1 MSRALP
7 NVLELD
13 SQTELLE
20 RLELLTNFG
29 SNLITISGAKGFGKS
44 WLAQRY
50 LEQYAQEK
58 NQCLVLCHP
67 SQDESQHRTLILS
80 QLVSEP
86 LFNPHDALIES
97 AERLFADQACDFA
110 IVIDDAHL
118 LSEALVSELWMWV
131 LEAQA
136 NPQWTVNV
144 LMFSESGQLE
154 SLLTRLGYGQE
165 HKSVDLDIER
175 LSETE
180 AMRFFENLVVR
191 YIDEAN
197 EKKVRAAFK
206 KVDPIP
212 GAIMALGD
220 LKVEKRI
227 IIRSIVASP
236 VNIVLTVLILLLLAA
251 AGYWWM
257 FSQPTADEK
266 AQEISRTLEQTV
278 IPTLEPTAETQVIDA
293 EQKTELARQ
302 QAEAL
307 SLQGAQDDTDALPP
321 AVKEMTTSVGISDQ
335 DQQRVVIES
344 DVVDALLENKP
355 QQADTSKMDALV
367 AANTQTT
374 PVIEADA
381 PEKINQTLEQD
392 QAPAVVRFSFAREEL
407 KALSPRGYTLQ
418 LAAMTSLQ
426 DVQAFLDKHQLQNQ
440 VRIYPT
446 LRNDTEWY
454 IVTYRDYPTIQMA
467 RDAVNELPKSL
478 QSLGPW
484 AKSLSQVHREI
495 DRVK

>member
-1 MSRALP
+1 
-7 NVLELD
+7 
-13 SQTELLE
+13 
-20 RLELLTNFG
+20 
-29 SNLITISGAKGFGKS
+29 
-44 WLAQRY
+44 
-50 LEQYAQEK
+50 
-58 NQCLVLCHP
+58 
-67 SQDESQHRTLILS
+67 
-80 QLVSEP
+80 
-86 LFNPHDALIES
+86 
-97 AERLFADQACDFA
+97 LFADQACDFA

-165 HKSVDLDIER
+165 HKPVDLDIER

>member
-1 MSRALP
+1 MSLALP
-7 NVLELD
+7 NLLELD

-29 SNLITISGAKGFGKS
+29 SNLVTINGAKGMGKS

-50 LEQYAQEK
+50 LEHYAQEK

-67 SQDESQHRTLILS
+67 SQDDTQHRTLILS

-86 LFNPHDALIES
+86 LFNPNDALIES
-97 AERLFADQACDFA
+97 AERLFSHQVCDFA
-110 IVIDDAHL
+110 IVIDDAHM
-118 LSEALVSELWMWV
+118 LSENLVSELWMWV
-131 LEAQA
+131 LEAQT

-144 LMFSESGQLE
+144 LLFSGSDRLE
-154 SLLTRLGYGQE
+154 PLLTRLGYGQE
-165 HKSVDLDIER
+165 HKPIDLDIER

-180 AMRFFENLVVR
+180 AMCFFESMVVR
-191 YIDEAN
+191 YVDEAN

-236 VNIVLTVLILLLLAA
+236 LNIALIISLLLLLAV

-257 FSQPTADEK
+257 FSQPSADEK
-266 AQEISRTLEQTV
+266 AAEISRTLEQTV
-278 IPTLEPTAETQVIDA
+278 IPTLETATNSDIGQMSDEAQT
-293 EQKTELARQ
+293 EQQRQ
-302 QAEAL
+302 ENAAL
-307 SLQGAQDDTDALPP
+307 LLQNAQDDTDALPP
-321 AVKEMTTSVGISDQ
+321 AITEQTASVGISDQ
-335 DQQRVVIES
+335 DQQRVIIES
-344 DVVDALLENKP
+344 DVVDALLEEKP
-355 QQADTSKMDALV
+355 KQ
-367 AANTQTT
+367 ANTAAIDTLVEANTTNT
-374 PVIEADA
+374 PVAT
-381 PEKINQTLEQD
+381 PEQTLPQSNEI
-392 QAPAVVRFSFAREEL
+392 APTAVSFSFAREEL
-407 KALSPRGYTLQ
+407 KALSPRSYTLQ
-418 LAAMTSLQ
+418 LAAMTSMQ
-426 DVQAFLDKHQLQNQ
+426 EVQAFLDKHQLQNQ

-467 RDAVNELPKSL
+467 RDAVNELPSAL

>member
-1 MSRALP
+1 
-7 NVLELD
+7 
-13 SQTELLE
+13 
-20 RLELLTNFG
+20 
-29 SNLITISGAKGFGKS
+29 
-44 WLAQRY
+44 
-50 LEQYAQEK
+50 
-58 NQCLVLCHP
+58 
-67 SQDESQHRTLILS
+67 
-80 QLVSEP
+80 
-86 LFNPHDALIES
+86 
-97 AERLFADQACDFA
+97 
-110 IVIDDAHL
+110 
-118 LSEALVSELWMWV
+118 
-131 LEAQA
+131 
-136 NPQWTVNV
+136 
-144 LMFSESGQLE
+144 
-154 SLLTRLGYGQE
+154 
-165 HKSVDLDIER
+165 
-175 LSETE
+175 
-180 AMRFFENLVVR
+180 
-191 YIDEAN
+191 
-197 EKKVRAAFK
+197 
-206 KVDPIP
+206 
-212 GAIMALGD
+212 
-220 LKVEKRI
+220 
-227 IIRSIVASP
+227 
-236 VNIVLTVLILLLLAA
+236 
-251 AGYWWM
+251 M

-293 EQKTELARQ
+293 EQKTVLARQ

-381 PEKINQTLEQD
+381 PEKINQTPEQE

>member
-1 MSRALP
+1 M
-7 NVLELD
+7 
-13 SQTELLE
+13 
-20 RLELLTNFG
+20 
-29 SNLITISGAKGFGKS
+29 
-44 WLAQRY
+44 
-50 LEQYAQEK
+50 
-58 NQCLVLCHP
+58 
-67 SQDESQHRTLILS
+67 
-80 QLVSEP
+80 
-86 LFNPHDALIES
+86 FNPHDALIES

-165 HKSVDLDIER
+165 HKPVDLDIER

-293 EQKTELARQ
+293 EPKTELARQ

-307 SLQGAQDDTDALPP
+307 SLQGAQDDTDALP
-321 AVKEMTTSVGISDQ
+321 
-335 DQQRVVIES
+335 QR
-344 DVVDALLENKP
+344 
-355 QQADTSKMDALV
+355 
-367 AANTQTT
+367 
-374 PVIEADA
+374 
-381 PEKINQTLEQD
+381 
-392 QAPAVVRFSFAREEL
+392 
-407 KALSPRGYTLQ
+407 
-418 LAAMTSLQ
+418 
-426 DVQAFLDKHQLQNQ
+426 
-440 VRIYPT
+440 
-446 LRNDTEWY
+446 
-454 IVTYRDYPTIQMA
+454 
-467 RDAVNELPKSL
+467 
-478 QSLGPW
+478 
-484 AKSLSQVHREI
+484 
-495 DRVK
+495 

>member
-1 MSRALP
+1 M
-7 NVLELD
+7 
-13 SQTELLE
+13 
-20 RLELLTNFG
+20 
-29 SNLITISGAKGFGKS
+29 
-44 WLAQRY
+44 
-50 LEQYAQEK
+50 
-58 NQCLVLCHP
+58 
-67 SQDESQHRTLILS
+67 
-80 QLVSEP
+80 
-86 LFNPHDALIES
+86 FNPHDALIES

-165 HKSVDLDIER
+165 HKPVDLDIER

-381 PEKINQTLEQD
+381 PEKINQTPEQD